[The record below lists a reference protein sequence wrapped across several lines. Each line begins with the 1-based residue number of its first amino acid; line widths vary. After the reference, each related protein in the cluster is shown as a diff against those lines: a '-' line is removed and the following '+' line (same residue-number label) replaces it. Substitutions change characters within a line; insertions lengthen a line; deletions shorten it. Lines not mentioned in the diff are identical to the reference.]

1 MKKCVNVAKV
11 KRCRIRRQGLESYKS
26 TSPRSVS
33 RAKGSF
39 ASNPT
44 NRHQHY
50 AFGWLAKHGVCVRE
64 NLVAAEKSETYLG
77 AERPPLE

>member
-50 AFGWLAKHGVCVRE
+50 AFGSIVGVQQKPHKRE
-64 NLVAAEKSETYLG
+64 N
-77 AERPPLE
+77 ERKIV